1 MIPYF
6 GLIYAVLSAIS
17 CNSHTKQRVTLF
29 PRPSNSFPSF
39 PSLLLRL
46 RRQPL
51 LFACRCCRGNI
62 FNEQHWNLVN
72 IAFVVAKL
80 GNICFESNIC
90 VREANMCLTS
100 GKNIFCFRAAKF
112 VSATCVSRAAK
123 LEDICLTMFPQQ
135 CVHLDRPITWL
146 SNPK

>member
-1 MIPYF
+1 MAKRGKVVSENKAHLNKPTFEEVWGDFFLCYRACSLKNFDLVIPYF

-62 FNEQHWNLVN
+62 FNEQHWNLVK

-90 VREANMCLTS
+90 VREANM
-100 GKNIFCFRAAKF
+100 
-112 VSATCVSRAAK
+112 V
-123 LEDICLTMFPQQ
+123 
-135 CVHLDRPITWL
+135 
-146 SNPK
+146 